1 MAVFTLEDCAAS
13 RSPGRML
20 RRLDKIMSTHVESKF
35 AGFGLSFQQ
44 WIALKV
50 VRDGIVGNAGEL
62 ATELGIT
69 TGATT
74 RMIDLLEARGLLVR
88 DRGAEDRR
96 VVRLSITPAGG
107 DTIVNL
113 QSHVVSSWND
123 VLADF
128 TQAEADMLVNLLIK
142 LLAAA
147 ERVAGG
153 AAANKETEE

>member
-13 RSPGRML
+13 RSPGRLL
-20 RRLDKIMSTHVESKF
+20 RRLDKIMSTYVESKF
-35 AGFGLSFQQ
+35 DGFDLSFQQ

-50 VRDGIVGNAGEL
+50 VRDGVVGNAGEL

-74 RMIDLLEARGLLVR
+74 RMIDLLESRNLLTR
-88 DRGAEDRR
+88 DRSAVDRR
-96 VVRLSITPAGG
+96 VVRLAILPAGREA
-107 DTIVNL
+107 ILNL
-113 QSHVVSSWND
+113 QDHVVSTWNE

-128 TQAEADMLVNLLIK
+128 TQAEAETLVALLIR

-147 ERVAGG
+147 ERVAGN
-153 AAANKETEE
+153 ATQEEIEA

>member
-13 RSPGRML
+13 RSPGRLL
-20 RRLDKIMSTHVESKF
+20 RRLDKIMSTYVESKF
-35 AGFGLSFQQ
+35 DGFDLSFQQ

-50 VRDGIVGNAGEL
+50 VRDGVVGNAGEL

-74 RMIDLLEARGLLVR
+74 RMIDLLESRDLLTR
-88 DRGAEDRR
+88 DRSAEDRR
-96 VVRLSITPAGG
+96 VVQLAILPAGREA
-107 DTIVNL
+107 ILNL
-113 QSHVVSSWND
+113 QDHVVSTWNE

-128 TQAEADMLVNLLIK
+128 TQAEAETLVALLIR

-147 ERVAGG
+147 ERVAGN
-153 AAANKETEE
+153 ATQEEIEA

>member
-13 RSPGRML
+13 RSPGRLL
-20 RRLDKIMSTHVESKF
+20 RRLDKIMSTYVESKF
-35 AGFGLSFQQ
+35 TGFDLSFQQ

-50 VRDGIVGNAGEL
+50 VRDGVVGNAGEL

-74 RMIDLLEARGLLVR
+74 RMIDLLETRGLMAR
-88 DRGAEDRR
+88 DRSANDRR
-96 VVRLSITPAGG
+96 VVRLTITQAGR
-107 DTIVNL
+107 DTVESL
-113 QSHVVSSWND
+113 QSHIVATWNEVV
-123 VLADF
+123 ADF
-128 TQAEADMLVNLLIK
+128 TQDEATMLVTLLIK

-153 AAANKETEE
+153 TIANKETEE

>member
-13 RSPGRML
+13 RSPGRLL
-20 RRLDKIMSTHVESKF
+20 RRLDKIMSTYVESKF
-35 AGFGLSFQQ
+35 DGFDLSFQQ

-50 VRDGIVGNAGEL
+50 VRDGVVGNAGEL

-74 RMIDLLEARGLLVR
+74 RMIDLLESRNLLTR
-88 DRGAEDRR
+88 DRSAEDRR
-96 VVRLSITPAGG
+96 VVQLAILPAGREA
-107 DTIVNL
+107 ILNL
-113 QSHVVSSWND
+113 QDHVVSTWNE

-128 TQAEADMLVNLLIK
+128 TQAEAETLVALLIR

-147 ERVAGG
+147 ERVAGN
-153 AAANKETEE
+153 ATQEEIEA

>member
-13 RSPGRML
+13 RSPGRLL
-20 RRLDKIMSTHVESKF
+20 RRLDKIMSTYVESKF
-35 AGFGLSFQQ
+35 DGFDLSFQQ

-50 VRDGIVGNAGEL
+50 VRDGVVGNAGEL

-74 RMIDLLEARGLLVR
+74 RMIDLLESRNLLTR
-88 DRGAEDRR
+88 DRSAEDRR
-96 VVRLSITPAGG
+96 VVRLAILPAGREA
-107 DTIVNL
+107 ILNL
-113 QSHVVSSWND
+113 QDHVVSTWNE

-128 TQAEADMLVNLLIK
+128 TQAEAETLVALLIR

-147 ERVAGG
+147 ERVAGN
-153 AAANKETEE
+153 ATQEEIEA